1 MYCLKWYNREEFA
14 LVKILVAEDD
24 NKKVNNFQWN
34 VEKEKFLRKWI
45 LGKVKSYNLADEMK
59 KFDVV
64 YSKTMALVVVKPLVK
79 GENSY
84 EIDWEAE
91 NLSFAISN
99 IAKEIM
105 SDFKY
110 LNVIVDSKGQVVIL
124 CDVNPI
130 KRWHHVVNNL
140 EDNINE
146 KLKVNVVICAS
157 FLREDPVQINIVYNS
172 LCNRIIDKS
181 KKSDMLI
188 EVQKYINRNYF
199 NENLSIAEVANVM
212 KVSQAYLIRV
222 FKRDLKMNFAD
233 YLTNVRIKNAIIL
246 MRDNE
251 LKLNDIS
258 KMVGYNTQHYFS
270 NVFRKHV
277 GISPQDYRIGMSS

>member
-1 MYCLKWYNREEFA
+1 M
-14 LVKILVAEDD
+14 VKILVAEDD

-110 LNVIVDSKGQVVIL
+110 LNVIVDFKGQVVIL

-130 KRWHHVVNNL
+130 KRWHNAVNNL

-277 GISPQDYRIGMSS
+277 GISPQDYRIGMGS

>member
-1 MYCLKWYNREEFA
+1 M
-14 LVKILVAEDD
+14 VKILVAEDD

-130 KRWHHVVNNL
+130 KRWHHVVYNL

>member
-1 MYCLKWYNREEFA
+1 M
-14 LVKILVAEDD
+14 VKILVAEDD
-24 NKKVNNFQWN
+24 NKKVNNFQSN

-110 LNVIVDSKGQVVIL
+110 LNVIVDFKGQVVIL

-130 KRWHHVVNNL
+130 KRWHHAVNNL

-270 NVFRKHV
+270 NVFRKPV

>member
-1 MYCLKWYNREEFA
+1 M
-14 LVKILVAEDD
+14 VKILVAEDD

-130 KRWHHVVNNL
+130 KRWHHVVNNW

>member
-1 MYCLKWYNREEFA
+1 M
-14 LVKILVAEDD
+14 VKILVDEDD

-64 YSKTMALVVVKPLVK
+64 YSKTMALVVVKPLVN

-130 KRWHHVVNNL
+130 KRWHHAVNNL

-277 GISPQDYRIGMSS
+277 GISPQDYRIGMGS

>member
-1 MYCLKWYNREEFA
+1 M
-14 LVKILVAEDD
+14 VKILVAEDD

-105 SDFKY
+105 SDFNY
-110 LNVIVDSKGQVVIL
+110 LNVIVDFKGQVVIL

-130 KRWHHVVNNL
+130 KRWHHAVNNL

-157 FLREDPVQINIVYNS
+157 FLREDPVQVNIVYKS
-172 LCNRIIDKS
+172 LCNRLIDKS
-181 KKSDMLI
+181 KRPDMLI
-188 EVQKYINRNYF
+188 EVQKYINRHYF
-199 NENLSIAEVANVM
+199 KEDLSIAEIANKM
-212 KVSQAYLIRV
+212 EVSQTYLIRL
-222 FKRDLKMNFAD
+222 FKRNLKMTFVE

-246 MRDNE
+246 MRDTT
-251 LKLNDIS
+251 LTLS
-258 KMVGYNTQHYFS
+258 
-270 NVFRKHV
+270 
-277 GISPQDYRIGMSS
+277 

>member
-1 MYCLKWYNREEFA
+1 M
-14 LVKILVAEDD
+14 VKILVDEDD

-79 GENSY
+79 GENNY

-130 KRWHHVVNNL
+130 KRWHHAVNNL

-212 KVSQAYLIRV
+212 KGSQAYLIRV

>member
-1 MYCLKWYNREEFA
+1 M
-14 LVKILVAEDD
+14 VKILVAEDD

-130 KRWHHVVNNL
+130 KRWHYAVNNL

-277 GISPQDYRIGMSS
+277 GISPQDYRIGMGS

>member
-1 MYCLKWYNREEFA
+1 M
-14 LVKILVAEDD
+14 VKILVAEDD

-79 GENSY
+79 GENNY

-110 LNVIVDSKGQVVIL
+110 LNVIVDFKGQVVIL

-130 KRWHHVVNNL
+130 KRWHNAVNNL

>member
-1 MYCLKWYNREEFA
+1 M
-14 LVKILVAEDD
+14 VKILVAEDD

-79 GENSY
+79 GENNY

-124 CDVNPI
+124 CDINLI
-130 KRWHHVVNNL
+130 KRWHHAVNNL

-258 KMVGYNTQHYFS
+258 KMVGYNTQHYFN

>member
-1 MYCLKWYNREEFA
+1 
-14 LVKILVAEDD
+14 
-24 NKKVNNFQWN
+24 
-34 VEKEKFLRKWI
+34 
-45 LGKVKSYNLADEMK
+45 
-59 KFDVV
+59 
-64 YSKTMALVVVKPLVK
+64 
-79 GENSY
+79 
-84 EIDWEAE
+84 
-91 NLSFAISN
+91 
-99 IAKEIM
+99 
-105 SDFKY
+105 
-110 LNVIVDSKGQVVIL
+110 
-124 CDVNPI
+124 
-130 KRWHHVVNNL
+130 
-140 EDNINE
+140 
-146 KLKVNVVICAS
+146 
-157 FLREDPVQINIVYNS
+157 
-172 LCNRIIDKS
+172 
-181 KKSDMLI
+181 MLI

-277 GISPQDYRIGMSS
+277 GISPQDYRIGMSSQWQVVSDKWQVESGKWQVSQQ

>member
-1 MYCLKWYNREEFA
+1 M
-14 LVKILVAEDD
+14 VKILVDEDD

-124 CDVNPI
+124 CDINPI
-130 KRWHHVVNNL
+130 KRWHHAVNNL

-270 NVFRKHV
+270 NIFKKHV
-277 GISPQDYRIGMSS
+277 GISPQDYKLGVINEARQ

>member
-1 MYCLKWYNREEFA
+1 M
-14 LVKILVAEDD
+14 VKILVAEDD

-79 GENSY
+79 GENNY

-130 KRWHHVVNNL
+130 KRWHNAVNNL

>member
-1 MYCLKWYNREEFA
+1 M
-14 LVKILVAEDD
+14 VKILVAEDE

-64 YSKTMALVVVKPLVK
+64 YSKTMALVVVKSLVK
-79 GENSY
+79 DENNY

-130 KRWHHVVNNL
+130 KRWHHAVNNL

-212 KVSQAYLIRV
+212 KVSQAYLIRI

-246 MRDNE
+246 MRDPE

-258 KMVGYNTQHYFS
+258 KMVGYNTQHYFT

-277 GISPQDYRIGMSS
+277 GISPQDYRMGMRS

>member
-1 MYCLKWYNREEFA
+1 M
-14 LVKILVAEDD
+14 VKILVAEDD

-270 NVFRKHV
+270 NVFRKRV

>member
-1 MYCLKWYNREEFA
+1 M
-14 LVKILVAEDD
+14 VKILVAEDD

-110 LNVIVDSKGQVVIL
+110 LNVIVDFKGQVVIL

-130 KRWHHVVNNL
+130 KRWHNAVNNL

>member
-1 MYCLKWYNREEFA
+1 M
-14 LVKILVAEDD
+14 VKILVAEDD

-130 KRWHHVVNNL
+130 KRWHNAVNNL

-258 KMVGYNTQHYFS
+258 KMVGYNTQHYFN

>member
-1 MYCLKWYNREEFA
+1 M
-14 LVKILVAEDD
+14 VKILVAEDD

-110 LNVIVDSKGQVVIL
+110 LNVIVDFKGQVVIL

-130 KRWHHVVNNL
+130 KRWHHAVNNL

-277 GISPQDYRIGMSS
+277 GISPQDYRIGMGS

>member
-1 MYCLKWYNREEFA
+1 M
-14 LVKILVAEDD
+14 VKILVAEDD

-79 GENSY
+79 GENNY

-130 KRWHHVVNNL
+130 KRWHHAVNNL

-199 NENLSIAEVANVM
+199 
-212 KVSQAYLIRV
+212 
-222 FKRDLKMNFAD
+222 
-233 YLTNVRIKNAIIL
+233 T
-246 MRDNE
+246 
-251 LKLNDIS
+251 
-258 KMVGYNTQHYFS
+258 
-270 NVFRKHV
+270 
-277 GISPQDYRIGMSS
+277 

>member
-1 MYCLKWYNREEFA
+1 M
-14 LVKILVAEDD
+14 VKILVAEDD

-124 CDVNPI
+124 CDINPI
-130 KRWHHVVNNL
+130 KRWHHAVNNL

-212 KVSQAYLIRV
+212 KVSKAYLIRV

>member
-1 MYCLKWYNREEFA
+1 M
-14 LVKILVAEDD
+14 VKILVAEDD

-45 LGKVKSYNLADEMK
+45 SGKVKSYNLADEMK

-79 GENSY
+79 GENNY

-124 CDVNPI
+124 CDINPI
-130 KRWHHVVNNL
+130 KIWHHAVNNL

-258 KMVGYNTQHYFS
+258 KMVGYNTQHYFN

>member
-1 MYCLKWYNREEFA
+1 M
-14 LVKILVAEDD
+14 VKILVDEDD

-79 GENSY
+79 GENNY

-110 LNVIVDSKGQVVIL
+110 LNVIVDFKGQVVIL

-130 KRWHHVVNNL
+130 KRWHNAVNNL

-258 KMVGYNTQHYFS
+258 KMVGYNTQHYFN

>member
-1 MYCLKWYNREEFA
+1 
-14 LVKILVAEDD
+14 
-24 NKKVNNFQWN
+24 
-34 VEKEKFLRKWI
+34 
-45 LGKVKSYNLADEMK
+45 
-59 KFDVV
+59 
-64 YSKTMALVVVKPLVK
+64 
-79 GENSY
+79 
-84 EIDWEAE
+84 
-91 NLSFAISN
+91 
-99 IAKEIM
+99 
-105 SDFKY
+105 
-110 LNVIVDSKGQVVIL
+110 
-124 CDVNPI
+124 
-130 KRWHHVVNNL
+130 
-140 EDNINE
+140 
-146 KLKVNVVICAS
+146 
-157 FLREDPVQINIVYNS
+157 
-172 LCNRIIDKS
+172 
-181 KKSDMLI
+181 MLI

-258 KMVGYNTQHYFS
+258 KMVGYNTQHYFN

>member
-1 MYCLKWYNREEFA
+1 M
-14 LVKILVAEDD
+14 VKILVDEDD

-110 LNVIVDSKGQVVIL
+110 LNVIVDFKGQVVIL
-124 CDVNPI
+124 CDVNTI
-130 KRWHHVVNNL
+130 KRWHHAVNNL

>member
-1 MYCLKWYNREEFA
+1 M
-14 LVKILVAEDD
+14 VKILVAEDD

-124 CDVNPI
+124 CDINPI
-130 KRWHHVVNNL
+130 KRCHHAVNNL

-277 GISPQDYRIGMSS
+277 GISPQDYRIGMGS

>member
-1 MYCLKWYNREEFA
+1 M
-14 LVKILVAEDD
+14 VKILVAEDD

-79 GENSY
+79 GENNY

-130 KRWHHVVNNL
+130 KRWHNAVNNL

-258 KMVGYNTQHYFS
+258 KMVGYNTQHYFN

>member
-1 MYCLKWYNREEFA
+1 MDNLKKIGEIIKNNYKIIIPIILMLVLFIAFFVYYKISILDNYRKDTKDYFYQYFYGKKYEYN
-14 LVKILVAEDD
+14 
-24 NKKVNNFQWN
+24 
-34 VEKEKFLRKWI
+34 
-45 LGKVKSYNLADEMK
+45 G
-59 KFDVV
+59 VV
-64 YSKTMALVVVKPLVK
+64 TT
-79 GENSY
+79 NRH
-84 EIDWEAE
+84 
-91 NLSFAISN
+91 
-99 IAKEIM
+99 
-105 SDFKY
+105 
-110 LNVIVDSKGQVVIL
+110 NVIVDFKGQVVIL

-130 KRWHHVVNNL
+130 KRWHHAVNNL

-277 GISPQDYRIGMSS
+277 GISPQDYRIGMGS

>member
-1 MYCLKWYNREEFA
+1 M
-14 LVKILVAEDD
+14 VKILVDEDD

-124 CDVNPI
+124 CDINPI
-130 KRWHHVVNNL
+130 KSWHHSVNNL

>member
-1 MYCLKWYNREEFA
+1 M
-14 LVKILVAEDD
+14 VKILVDEDD

-124 CDVNPI
+124 CDINPI
-130 KRWHHVVNNL
+130 KRWHNAVNNL